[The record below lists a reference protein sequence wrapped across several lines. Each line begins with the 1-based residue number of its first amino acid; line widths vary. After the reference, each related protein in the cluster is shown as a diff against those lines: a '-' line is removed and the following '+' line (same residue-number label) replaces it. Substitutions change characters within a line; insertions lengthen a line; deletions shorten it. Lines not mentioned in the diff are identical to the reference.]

1 MSFARLHKGARV
13 NLIWTALCF
22 LPFYAVTAALILL
35 GMAIYSMID
44 QETLLPRHELT
55 VGLKKVDVNIFR
67 VLEQGSAP
75 SFSAKDLE
83 VIAAQ
88 PGVTSLH
95 PVCYGSQPA
104 EARIAFFGRE
114 FRTEMVI
121 QAFDRGWLPEFDKEL
136 SGWTPDKLVPIV
148 VNSSILAIYNHAYSK
163 SYNLPELSEAALK
176 APLLTLNYGEP
187 GRQVQLQGRVVGLSP
202 KVALG
207 AAVPREVLDYLHQ
220 QLGIEAPPVTEVVL
234 HSEAGED
241 LERTRLAVE
250 KLGFVINEPGQFLQ
264 LVGIARKIAMR
275 TFQPIFLFLG
285 LIALLILNLGYGAII
300 QQSRGNYAE
309 LRGGGRTRAA
319 LLYQV
324 LSELVL
330 MTLLFVSLGSAL
342 GQALAHWVNDT
353 WFSPFL
359 ARLIT
364 TPFLLDLPQEPL
376 FWFNAGILLGMLVL
390 VTPRAFWALRALPGP
405 SAAPAPTTLDE
416 QVQ

>member
-35 GMAIYSMID
+35 GMAVYGMID
-44 QETLLPRHELT
+44 KETLLPRHELT

-75 SFSAKDLE
+75 AFSAKDLE
-83 VIAAQ
+83 VIATQ

-104 EARIAFFGRE
+104 EATIAFFGRE
-114 FRTEMVI
+114 FHTEMVI
-121 QAFDRGWLPEFDKEL
+121 QAFERGWLPEFSEEL
-136 SGWTPDKLVPIV
+136 SGWTPEKLVPIV

-176 APLLTLNYGEP
+176 SPILTLDYGEP
-187 GRQVQLQGRVVGLSP
+187 GHRVQLRGRVVGLSP

-220 QLGIEAPPVTEVVL
+220 QLGIEAPAVTEVVL
-234 HSEAGED
+234 RCEAGED
-241 LERTRLAVE
+241 LDRTRLAVE

-264 LVGIARKIAMR
+264 MVGIARKIAMR
-275 TFQPIFLFLG
+275 AFQPVFLFLG
-285 LIALLILNLGYGAII
+285 LIALLILNLGYGAIV
-300 QQSRGNYAE
+300 QQSRANYAL
-309 LRGGGRTRAA
+309 LRGEGRTRTA
-319 LLYQV
+319 LLKQV

-330 MTLLFVSLGSAL
+330 MTLLLVSLGSAL
-342 GQALAHWVNDT
+342 GQALARWVNDT

-364 TPFLLDLPQEPL
+364 QPIVLDLPQEPL
-376 FWFNAGILLGMLVL
+376 FMFNFGLLLAMLILLG
-390 VTPRAFWALRALPGP
+390 PRVYLALRNLPEP
-405 SAAPAPTTLDE
+405 QSDPTPTTLDE